1 MWLQEEFW
9 PINVK
14 KNLIVY
20 SKRMHLAR
28 AWSSAETDRAGL
40 YKASLIN
47 LPLERWHLT
56 QSPYFRGYHLNVA
69 LNLKQHS

>member
-28 AWSSAETDRAGL
+28 GWTSVEIDRAGL
-40 YKASLIN
+40 HKASLTH
-47 LPLERWHLT
+47 LPLE
-56 QSPYFRGYHLNVA
+56 
-69 LNLKQHS
+69 